1 MRDPAM
7 APGLIRQWRLAV
19 LRVQLDL
26 ADRPPTVKV
35 SLAGYPQD
43 TARTFWTQLYPLSAF
58 GLDVVPPTTLVVP
71 PDLRDRV
78 AGTLAANLQS
88 EAALWLR
95 LVPPYGYLGAVPWEA
110 SLVEATNLPVLRVP
124 DRLPAASDLGRIW
137 RAVIAVNAAPRFSR
151 AAPNIRPHS
160 AASYVSSLVKRLG
173 TVVGGEV
180 EIDVF
185 ADAGTANALRRQG
198 LPEPWV
204 HLHNPEHAEELSRNR
219 STHMPDT
226 STGGVRGRTYAGSV
240 PTGRA
245 WADWIMA
252 GLAGRAVRAL
262 HIVLDGVLDLDR
274 PRLTLS
280 PDPKKPVAGSKCVFV
295 TGEGVQRVADAIGAA
310 TLSFGSASPNPSDLA
325 IRMIAD
331 EIGQQRSG
339 ATIYS
344 SIAEDPKGDALAQA
358 YAFLADRSRELPI
371 PLHPSL
377 FMYAQPEQVRSALRQ
392 PLPMS
397 QSIAASPGD
406 EVGILPGPV
415 AHPGSEILSDLAV
428 TYSAEASVPT
438 WVAASDRYLN
448 SQWAGLAT
456 SATSP
461 AATAY
466 SQGAYKNVQGA
477 YEISQG
483 AYDRGATEALG
494 ELGQIVSRH
503 ARPS

>member
-1 MRDPAM
+1 M
-7 APGLIRQWRLAV
+7 APGLIRKWRLAV

-26 ADRPPTVKV
+26 ADRLPTVEV
-35 SLAGYPQD
+35 SLVGYPQD

-58 GLDVVPPTTLVVP
+58 GLDVAPPTTLVVP

-78 AGTLAANLQS
+78 AGTLPAGLQG

-124 DRLPAASDLGRIW
+124 DRLPAVTDLGRIW

-151 AAPNIRPHS
+151 ATPNIRPHS

-173 TVVGGEV
+173 AAVEGEV

-185 ADAGTANALRRQG
+185 ADAGTASALRREG
-198 LPEPWV
+198 LPGPWV
-204 HLHNPEHAEELSRNR
+204 RLHNPEHAEELSRNR

-226 STGGVRGRTYAGSV
+226 RTGGVRGRTNAGSP

-252 GLAGRAVRAL
+252 GLAGQAVRAL
-262 HIVLDGVLDLDR
+262 HIVLDGTLKLDR

-295 TGEGVQRVADAIGAA
+295 AGEDVQRVADAIGAA
-310 TLSFGSASPNPSDLA
+310 TLSFGSASPNISDLA

-339 ATIYS
+339 TTIYS

-371 PLHPSL
+371 PRHRSL
-377 FMYAQPEQVRSALRQ
+377 FMYAQPEQVKSALRQ
-392 PLPMS
+392 ALPVS
-397 QSIAASPGD
+397 QGITASPGD
-406 EVGILPGPV
+406 EVSSLLGPV
-415 AHPGSEILSDLAV
+415 AHTGYEVLSDLAV

-438 WVAASDRYLN
+438 WVAASDRYLS
-448 SQWAGLAT
+448 SQWAGLAKGVT
-456 SATSP
+456 AP
-461 AATAY
+461 ASTAY
-466 SQGAYKNVQGA
+466 GQGAYENSQGAY
-477 YEISQG
+477 E
-483 AYDRGATEALG
+483 RGAAEALG